1 MHQTS
6 LPARAIPVCAINDT
20 TLRDGEQAPGVAF
33 TVAEKAAIAA
43 ALDAAGIDEIEAGTP
58 AMGGEEIEAIQAA
71 VHAAPHARVAA
82 WCRMTEAD
90 VDAAL
95 RAGVRYANLSVPTS
109 PRQIAAKLRGD
120 PAAVLARIA
129 RVVPYARDRGLT
141 VSVGGEDSS
150 RADPDFLARVL
161 DAAATAGAWRFRFA
175 DTLGVLD
182 PFSTEAA
189 FRRLRAGSDLSLEVH
204 GHDDLGLATA
214 NTLAALRGGATEA
227 SVCVLGLGERA
238 GNAALE
244 QVAAA
249 LARLRQGATRIDLA
263 RLAGLAELVA
273 RSARRSIPPAQPIVG
288 EVAFTHESGIH
299 VSGLL
304 RDPATYE
311 AMDPALFGR
320 ERRIVL
326 GKHSGAAAVREALLR
341 AGVAPCEAVI
351 TELVGRLRALA
362 GRVKRPVTSP
372 ELLALHAEAAG

>member
-1 MHQTS
+1 MT
-6 LPARAIPVCAINDT
+6 PTGFRINDT

-33 TVAEKAAIAA
+33 SVAEKSAIAA
-43 ALDAAGIDEIEAGTP
+43 ALNAAGIDEIEAGTP

-95 RAGVRYANLSVPTS
+95 RAGVRHANLSVPTS
-109 PRQIAAKLRGD
+109 PRQIAAKLRGG
-120 PAAVLARIA
+120 PAEVLARIA
-129 RVVPYARDRGLT
+129 GVVPYARDRGLT
-141 VSVGGEDSS
+141 VLVGGEDSS

-161 DAAATAGAWRFRFA
+161 DAAAAAGAWRFRYA

-182 PFSTEAA
+182 PFATEAA
-189 FRRLRAGSDLSLEVH
+189 FRRLRAGSDLALEFH

-214 NTLAALRGGATEA
+214 NTLAALRGGATDA

-249 LARLRQGATRIDLA
+249 LDRLQQGRTRIDLA
-263 RLAGLAELVA
+263 RLARLAELVA
-273 RSARRSIPPAQPIVG
+273 RSARRFIPPAQPIVG

-326 GKHSGAAAVREALLR
+326 GKHSGAAAVREALQR
-341 AGVAPCEAVI
+341 AGLTPCDKVVAD
-351 TELVGRLRALA
+351 LVQRLRVHA
-362 GRVKRPVTSP
+362 GRVKRPVTPP
-372 ELLALHAEAAG
+372 ELLALHAQAATC